1 MKKIESRL
9 LGIDQGSVVLFS
21 DFETDGVMWTGTGPR
36 EVRRTIRFAEAFR
49 GLPAVTVGITMWDLD
64 QKTNQRADIS
74 AETITP
80 EGFDLVFR
88 TWADTRVARI
98 RADWMALGPAR
109 DPEEWD
115 LY

>member
-1 MKKIESRL
+1 MKKLESRV

-21 DFETDGVMWTGTGPR
+21 DFDTDGVMWTGTGPR
-36 EVRRTIRFAEAFR
+36 EVRRAIRFSEAFR
-49 GLPAVTVGITMWDLD
+49 GVPAVTVGITMWDLD
-64 QKTNQRADIS
+64 QKTNQRADIA
-74 AETITP
+74 AESVTP

-88 TWADTRVARI
+88 TWADTRVART